1 MFAKIRSNRSG
12 HSKYFI
18 LALFLVSVLV
28 ITSCGKELTEEEK
41 IEALIEDA
49 AEKVEGKDVKGVLK
63 YVSES
68 YKDKEGGDR
77 NQIKGMLFLYTRQYE
92 KIGIYVRD
100 TEIEVNGDDA
110 TAVVKLIF
118 TGGENIVPDSGSS
131 YVVDL
136 KLKLEDG
143 GWRVVRAGWTELGGA
158 F

>member
-1 MFAKIRSNRSG
+1 MFVKNRSNRSG
-12 HSKYFI
+12 HSKYFVF
-18 LALFLVSVLV
+18 ALFLVLALV
-28 ITSCGKELTEEEK
+28 IVSCAKELTEEEK
-41 IEALIEDA
+41 IDALIEDA
-49 AEKVEGKDVKGVLK
+49 AEKVEAKDIKGVLK

-77 NQIKGMLFLYTRQYE
+77 NQIKGMLFIYTRQYE

-110 TAVVKLIF
+110 AAVVKLIF

-131 YVVDL
+131 YIIDL

-143 GWRVVRAGWTELGGA
+143 DWRVVRAGWMELGGA